1 MAIEKKRGGRV
12 RKNIASPVK
21 LLFEKKYNKNI
32 LRKSEVMS

>member
-1 MAIEKKRGGRV
+1 MLALI
-12 RKNIASPVK
+12 IDYSFILFIYYLYVK